1 MPPDFFVQAWR
12 LRRRIAGARVGPLG
26 EARPAPTRAKPLAQ
40 ESRRLGA
47 RRGPGAPAKG
57 SPEPELLYQLASDL
71 PVGLTTQRASA
82 TVSPVYTEFI

>member
-57 SPEPELLYQLASDL
+57 APAKGSPEPELLYQLASDL
-71 PVGLTTQRASA
+71 PVGLTTQRAVTNS
-82 TVSPVYTEFI
+82 